1 MTVINLQSESE
12 RSRRREFVRDSKAAV
27 QQGRTLEAR
36 TAAREAMA
44 DAWAKWLHER
54 MDSTGCSDPVELL
67 PDILARVEQLAEDR
81 VAGAV
86 VEIKTTLRKA
96 LT

>member
-1 MTVINLQSESE
+1 MEQRTK
-12 RSRRREFVRDSKAAV
+12 RREDK
-27 QQGRTLEAR
+27 
-36 TAAREAMA
+36 A